1 MSGGLAGLK
10 PCPTGNESAGLK
22 PCPTKNPAGVA
33 HGFSRAMSILAH
45 GSSLAAQ
52 VAQGFSPAVLLLTLV
67 AAAGC
72 APKVK
77 YTPPAVDIAPAF
89 RENADWKTA
98 QPADD
103 QLRGNWWELF
113 GDADLNALEQQI
125 EVSNQTLRAAAAQFE
140 QARALVRGSRANLFP
155 SVDVV
160 PSASRG
166 EASGN
171 RVTPSVHRAGNDFV
185 LPVDVTYEADV
196 WGRIHS
202 AVNASR
208 AAAQASAADVESA
221 RLSLHAEL
229 AVDYFTLRG
238 IDRDRQLLDAAV
250 ESFEKTLELTQN
262 RFRGGIASQADV
274 AQAET
279 VLETTRAQAVDV
291 AVGRASLEH
300 AIAILVGQPPS
311 ALAITVAPMSDAPPA
326 VPVGVPSALLE
337 RRPDIAAA
345 ERRVAEAN
353 AQLGVAT
360 AAFYPR
366 LLLSATAG
374 FESSPLG
381 SLLTGTSTFWSIG
394 PALVA
399 NVFDAGRR
407 RAVADQARAAQDQA
421 TAIYRQ
427 AVLIAF
433 REVEDQLA
441 ALRILDEEAA
451 IQRRA
456 VDAAERSLMQA
467 TNRYRG
473 GLASYLEVTSAQNTA
488 LGNQRTAVGILTRR
502 MNASVLLMKGLGG
515 SWRVSTLPP
524 E

>member
-1 MSGGLAGLK
+1 MRRPS
-10 PCPTGNESAGLK
+10 
-22 PCPTKNPAGVA
+22 
-33 HGFSRAMSILAH
+33 
-45 GSSLAAQ
+45 
-52 VAQGFSPAVLLLTLV
+52 VAQAVRPACIIAAVL
-67 AAAGC
+67 ASAC

-77 YTPPAVDIAPAF
+77 KYAPPAVEIAPAY

-113 GDADLNALEQQI
+113 GDADLNALEEQI
-125 EVSNQTLRAAAAQFE
+125 DVSNQTLRAAEAQFA
-140 QARALVRGSRANLFP
+140 QARALVRGARANLFP
-155 SVDVV
+155 TVDVV
-160 PSASRG
+160 PSAARA

-171 RVTPSVHRAGNDFV
+171 RLASSVHRAGNDFV

-202 AVNASR
+202 AVSASR

-229 AVDYFTLRG
+229 AADYFTLRG

-250 ESFEKTLELTQN
+250 ESFEKALELTQN

-300 AIAILVGQPPS
+300 AIAILVGKPAS
-311 ALAITVAPMSDAPPA
+311 AFAIAVAPMSDAPPV
-326 VPVGVPSALLE
+326 VPAGVPSALLE

-345 ERRVAEAN
+345 ERRVAAAN
-353 AQLGVAT
+353 AQLGVTT

-366 LLLSATAG
+366 LLLSGTAG

-381 SLLTGTSTFWSIG
+381 SLLTGTSSFWSIG
-394 PALVA
+394 PALAVS
-399 NVFDAGRR
+399 VFDGGRR
-407 RAVADQARAAQDQA
+407 RAVSEQARAAQDQA
-421 TAIYRQ
+421 IALYRQ
-427 AVLIAF
+427 AVLVAF

-441 ALRILDEEAA
+441 ALRILDQEAA

-473 GLASYLEVTSAQNTA
+473 GLASYLEVTSAQNAA
-488 LGNQRTAVGILTRR
+488 LVNQRTAVGILTRR

-515 SWRVSTLPP
+515 SWRTSGLPAQ
-524 E
+524 

>member
-1 MSGGLAGLK
+1 VQAVRLAVVG
-10 PCPTGNESAGLK
+10 A
-22 PCPTKNPAGVA
+22 
-33 HGFSRAMSILAH
+33 
-45 GSSLAAQ
+45 
-52 VAQGFSPAVLLLTLV
+52 LV
-67 AAAGC
+67 AVSAC

-77 YTPPAVDIAPAF
+77 YVQPTVEIAPAF

-103 QLRGNWWELF
+103 VLRGNWWELF
-113 GDADLNALEQQI
+113 GDPDLNALEQQI
-125 EVSNQTLRAAAAQFE
+125 DVSNQTLKAAAAQYA
-140 QARALVRGSRANLFP
+140 QARALVRGTRATLFP
-155 SVDVV
+155 TVDFS
-160 PSASRG
+160 PSAVRA

-171 RVTPSVHRAGNDFV
+171 RPASNIHQAASDFV
-185 LPVDVTYEADV
+185 LPVDVSYEADV

-202 AVNASR
+202 AVSASR
-208 AAAQASAADVESA
+208 AAAQASAADLETA

-229 AVDYFTLRG
+229 AADYFALRG
-238 IDRDRQLLDAAV
+238 ADRDRQLLDSAV
-250 ESFEKTLELTQN
+250 ESFEKALELTQN
-262 RFRGGIASQADV
+262 RFQGGIASQADV

-300 AIAILVGQPPS
+300 AIAILIGKPAS
-311 ALAITVAPMSDAPPA
+311 ALTIAVAPMSEAPPA

-345 ERRVAEAN
+345 ERRVAAAN
-353 AQLGVAT
+353 AQLGVAA

-366 LLLSATAG
+366 LLLSGAAG

-381 SLLTGTSTFWSIG
+381 SLLTGTSSFWSIG
-394 PALVA
+394 PALIV

-407 RAVADQARAAQDQA
+407 RAVADQARAAQDEA
-421 TAIYRQ
+421 TAVYRQ
-427 AVLIAF
+427 AVLVAF
-433 REVEDQLA
+433 SEVEDQLA
-441 ALRILDEEAA
+441 ALKILDQEAT

-456 VDAAERSLMQA
+456 VEAAERSLMQA

-473 GLASYLEVTSAQNTA
+473 GLASYLEVTSAQTA
-488 LGNQRTAVGILTRR
+488 ALVNQRTAVGILTRQ
-502 MNASVLLMKGLGG
+502 MTASVLLMKGLGG
-515 SWRVSTLPP
+515 GWQLTALPM